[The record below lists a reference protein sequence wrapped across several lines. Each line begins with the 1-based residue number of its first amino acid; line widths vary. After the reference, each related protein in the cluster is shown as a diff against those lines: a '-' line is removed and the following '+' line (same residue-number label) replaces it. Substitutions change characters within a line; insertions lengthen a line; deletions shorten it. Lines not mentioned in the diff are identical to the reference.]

1 MLWPPDL
8 IRAIETATGLTIP
21 QVFAD
26 GINGY
31 RSPERLAQLGLF
43 LKPEMVS
50 GWAGMPPWG
59 PDGFLPFLGSQCNVF
74 WVGTRG
80 PFTGV
85 IAADGVILR
94 DDNGGLTHAGIAGFL
109 DMLDRTV
116 DHEDHDSIELFAGPA
131 YYDVIIDPGIVAA
144 ADAIVEASAV
154 EPCDRALRYQSAASA
169 GLSIKL
175 LAHHNFHVAE
185 AAAWRLGRLRTKAA
199 IPALTALANRV
210 VPHGR
215 VDQHI
220 RAAQRALKRIESP

>member
-8 IRAIETATGLTIP
+8 IRAIETATGLFIP
-21 QVFAD
+21 EAFVD
-26 GINGY
+26 GVNGY
-31 RSPERLAQLGLF
+31 RSPERLALLGLF
-43 LKPEMVS
+43 LKPQS
-50 GWAGMPPWG
+50 IAGWAGMPPWG
-59 PDGFLPFLGSQCNVF
+59 PDGFLPFLGSQSNVF

-85 IAADGVILR
+85 IAAGGVVLR
-94 DDNGGLTHAGIAGFL
+94 DDGGLTHANIAGFL

-131 YYDVIIDPGIVAA
+131 YYDVIVDPVIVSA
-144 ADAIVEASAV
+144 ADAIVEASAD
-154 EPCDRALRYQSAASA
+154 EPYDRALRYQSAASED
-169 GLSIKL
+169 LSIKL

-185 AAAWRLGRLRTKAA
+185 TAAQRLGRLRAKAA
-199 IPALTALANRV
+199 IPALTELANRV

-220 RAAQRALKRIESP
+220 RAAQHALKQIDAP